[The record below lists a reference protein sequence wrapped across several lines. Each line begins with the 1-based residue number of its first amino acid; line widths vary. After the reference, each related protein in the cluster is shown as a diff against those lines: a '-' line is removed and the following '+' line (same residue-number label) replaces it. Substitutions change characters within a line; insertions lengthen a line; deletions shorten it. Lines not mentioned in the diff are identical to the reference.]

1 MSTTTAPAFWHDLPA
16 SALLQPRAFRPSS
29 WTEHVPFAFW
39 IVDAMKPRSLV
50 ELGTWYGMS
59 YLAFC
64 QSIENSGLD
73 TKAMAVDTWRGDTQA
88 GAIDDSILRELRT
101 WHDPHYTGFS
111 TLEQND
117 FAVAAQKTPDGS
129 VDLLHID
136 GLHTFEAVSHD
147 FETWL
152 PKMSDRGVILFHDT
166 QVKRDDF
173 GVYTL
178 WADLSQRYPSFE
190 FHHEYGLGVLGVGSD
205 FTPEMQALFAA
216 GKNPAEAE
224 KVRSFFASL
233 GRGLRQEQLRQ
244 DAEAKLDRLR
254 GNPVFGSLLKLRRML
269 NA

>member
-1 MSTTTAPAFWHDLPA
+1 MSTTQSPAFWRAIPS
-16 SALLQPRAFRPSS
+16 SALSTPRAFRPSS

-39 IVDAMKPRSLV
+39 IVDAMRPRSLV

-64 QSIENSGLD
+64 QSIQQLGCD
-73 TKAMAVDTWRGDTQA
+73 TRAMAIDTWRGDTQA

-101 WHDPHYTGFS
+101 YHDPHYTAFS
-111 TLEQND
+111 TLEQSD
-117 FAVAAQKTPDGS
+117 FDSVAANTEDGS
-129 VDLLHID
+129 IDLLHID

-178 WADLSQRYPSFE
+178 WADVSSRYPSFE
-190 FHHEYGLGVLGVGSD
+190 FHHEHGLGVLGVGSQC
-205 FTPEMQALFAA
+205 TPSMEALFAA
-216 GKNPAEAE
+216 AKDVEEAA
-224 KVRSFFASL
+224 KIRDFFSTL
-233 GRGLRQEQLRQ
+233 GRGLRQQQLRTES
-244 DAEAKLDRLR
+244 DAKLDRLR
-254 GNPVFGSLLKLRRML
+254 NNPLFGSMLKLRRMV
-269 NA
+269 NG